1 MSARIAF
8 VLALAALLAGCGS
21 SAHDTVV
28 VRRPT
33 LPRALATHWRAES
46 DAVAAALAAHDGCL
60 AQERVVRLRTSVI
73 EAIDKRRVASRF
85 QEPLLSAV
93 NELASRITCVPPPAP
108 TPAAPAPTPA
118 APHGPHGP
126 HGPKPR
132 DHGHGHG
139 QRDGG
144 DGGGD

>member
-1 MSARIAF
+1 VTARL
-8 VLALAALLAGCGS
+8 VVALAALAVVAGCGS
-21 SAHDTVV
+21 TAAQPTVV

-33 LPRALATHWRAES
+33 LPRALATQWRAEA

-60 AQERVVRLRTSVI
+60 AQERVVQLRTGVI
-73 EAIDKRRVASRF
+73 AAIDKRRIAPRF

-93 NELASRITCVPPPAP
+93 NDLASRITCVPPPAP
-108 TPAAPAPTPA
+108 APAPSPA
-118 APHGPHGP
+118 PVPT
-126 HGPKPR
+126 HGPKPH

-139 QRDGG
+139 HGKGDGG